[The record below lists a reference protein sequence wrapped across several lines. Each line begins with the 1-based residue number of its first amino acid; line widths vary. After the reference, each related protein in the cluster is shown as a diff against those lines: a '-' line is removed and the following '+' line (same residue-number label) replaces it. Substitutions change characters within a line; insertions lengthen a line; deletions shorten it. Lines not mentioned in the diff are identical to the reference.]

1 MKRLRIELEDGTV
14 ITYCYKTVEQ
24 LKSLLPRSLGIKIG
38 KNVQLGDWIYLSE
51 DVQIGDNCILGDH
64 VVIEGD
70 VVIDDNVR
78 IGSEVIVEP
87 DVWIASGKIIPPCT
101 IVTGEE

>member
-14 ITYCYKTVEQ
+14 ISYCYKTVEQ
-24 LKSLLPRSLGIKIG
+24 LKSLLPSSLGIQIG
-38 KNVQLGDWIYLSE
+38 QNVQLGDHIYLSE
-51 DVQIGDNCILGDH
+51 DVQIGDNCILGDY
-64 VVIEGD
+64 VNIGGD

-78 IGSEVIVEP
+78 IGREVTVEP

-101 IVTGEE
+101 SVTGE

>member
-14 ITYCYKTVEQ
+14 ISYCYKTVEQ
-24 LKSLLPRSLGIKIG
+24 LKSLLPSSLGIQIG
-38 KNVQLGDWIYLSE
+38 QNVQLGDHIYLGE
-51 DVQIGDNCILGDH
+51 DVQIGDNCILGDY
-64 VVIEGD
+64 VSIGGD

-78 IGSEVIVEP
+78 IGREVTVEP

-101 IVTGEE
+101 SVTGE

>member
-14 ITYCYKTVEQ
+14 ISYCYKTVEQ
-24 LKSLLPRSLGIKIG
+24 LKSLLPSSLGIQIG
-38 KNVQLGDWIYLSE
+38 QNVQLGDHIYLSE
-51 DVQIGDNCILGDH
+51 DVQIGDNCILGDY
-64 VVIEGD
+64 VSIGGD

-78 IGSEVIVEP
+78 IGREVTVEP

-101 IVTGEE
+101 SVTRE

>member
-14 ITYCYKTVEQ
+14 ISYCYKTVEQ
-24 LKSLLPRSLGIKIG
+24 LKSLLPSSLGVQIG
-38 KNVQLGDWIYLSE
+38 QNVQLGDHIYLSE
-51 DVQIGDNCILGDH
+51 DVQIGDNCILGDY
-64 VVIEGD
+64 VSIGGD

-78 IGSEVIVEP
+78 IGREVTVEP

-101 IVTGEE
+101 SVTGE

>member
-14 ITYCYKTVEQ
+14 ISYRYKDVEQ
-24 LKSLLPRSLGIKIG
+24 LKSLLPSTIGIKIG
-38 KNVQLGDWIYLSE
+38 QNVQLGDHIYLSE
-51 DVQIGDNCILGDH
+51 DVQIGDNCILGDY
-64 VVIEGD
+64 VSIGGD

-78 IGSEVIVEP
+78 IGREVTVEP

-101 IVTGEE
+101 SVTGE

>member
-14 ITYCYKTVEQ
+14 ISYCYKTVEQ
-24 LKSLLPRSLGIKIG
+24 LKSLLPSSLDIKIG
-38 KNVQLGDWIYLSE
+38 QNVQLGDHIYLSE
-51 DVQIGDNCILGDH
+51 DVQIGDNCILGDY
-64 VVIEGD
+64 VSIGGD

-78 IGSEVIVEP
+78 IGREVTVEP

-101 IVTGEE
+101 SVTGE